1 MEQSLFS
8 FVRLSRVRRGFTG
21 FHCLLM
27 DLTGFLFQPDFNDE
41 GVGGGGG
48 DPQRGR
54 GVDSGGGGVDLG
66 RRFRRDGDSP
76 SAAPQCGG

>member
-1 MEQSLFS
+1 
-8 FVRLSRVRRGFTG
+8 
-21 FHCLLM
+21 M

-54 GVDSGGGGVDLG
+54 GVDSGGGGASIWGVG
-66 RRFRRDGDSP
+66 FAETAIRHRP
-76 SAAPQCGG
+76 HHNVAAD